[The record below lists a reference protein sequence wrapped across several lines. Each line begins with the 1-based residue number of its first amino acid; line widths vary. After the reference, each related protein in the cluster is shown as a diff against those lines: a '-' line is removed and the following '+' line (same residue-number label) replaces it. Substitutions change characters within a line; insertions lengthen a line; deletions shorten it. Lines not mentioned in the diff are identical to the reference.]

1 MQVGLSCVIMMW
13 QHNIAFWEA
22 AQLILEIRKEGDPV
36 LREKAAPVAV
46 IDGEMRQLAA
56 DMLETMYS
64 APGVGLAAPQVGA
77 AVRLIVVD
85 DGSGPH
91 TLFNPVVI
99 SRRGEMCEEEG
110 CLSVPGMLGRVKRA
124 AQVEVAAYDR
134 SGRRIV
140 VRGDDL
146 LAIILQH
153 ETDHLDGVL
162 FIDKAESL
170 RRAADNKAESKG
182 V

>member
-1 MQVGLSCVIMMW
+1 M
-13 QHNIAFWEA
+13 
-22 AQLILEIRKEGDPV
+22 ILEIRKDGDPV
-36 LREKAAPVAV
+36 LRQKAVPVAV
-46 IDGEMRQLAA
+46 IDDRMRQLAA
-56 DMLETMYS
+56 DMLETMYN

-77 AVRLIVVD
+77 AIRLIVVD

-91 TLFNPVVI
+91 TLFNPRVV
-99 SRRGEMCEEEG
+99 SRRGEVCEEEG
-110 CLSVPGMLGRVKRA
+110 CLSVPGMVGRVRRA
-124 AQVEVAAYDR
+124 AQVEVEAYDR
-134 SGRRIV
+134 AGRAIL

-170 RRAADNKAESKG
+170 RRSEKNESEAEG
-182 V
+182 E

>member
-1 MQVGLSCVIMMW
+1 
-13 QHNIAFWEA
+13 
-22 AQLILEIRKEGDPV
+22 LILEIRKDGDPV
-36 LREKAAPVAV
+36 LRQKAAPVAV
-46 IDGEMRQLAA
+46 IDDRMRQLAA
-56 DMLETMYS
+56 DMLETMYN

-91 TLFNPVVI
+91 TLFNPRVV
-99 SRRGEMCEEEG
+99 SRRGEVCEEEG
-110 CLSVPGMLGRVKRA
+110 CLSVPGMVGRVRRA
-124 AQVEVAAYDR
+124 AQVEVEAYDR
-134 SGRRIV
+134 AGRAIL

-162 FIDKAESL
+162 FTDKAESL
-170 RRAADNKAESKG
+170 RRAEKNGENQESEAEG
-182 V
+182 E

>member
-1 MQVGLSCVIMMW
+1 M
-13 QHNIAFWEA
+13 
-22 AQLILEIRKEGDPV
+22 ILEIRKDGDPV
-36 LREKAAPVAV
+36 LRQKAAPVAV
-46 IDGEMRQLAA
+46 IDDRMRQLAA

-91 TLFNPVVI
+91 TLFNPQVV
-99 SRRGEMCEEEG
+99 SRRGEVCEEEG
-110 CLSVPGMLGRVKRA
+110 CLSVPGMVGKVRRA
-124 AQVEVAAYDR
+124 AQVEVEAYDR
-134 SGRRIV
+134 AGRRV
-140 VRGDDL
+140 LVRGDDL

-162 FIDKAESL
+162 FTDKAESL
-170 RRAADNKAESKG
+170 RRAEKNQAEAEG
-182 V
+182 E